1 MSPDAALTALRAA
14 GADRV
19 DPVRFRTIEALARR
33 AAAHDGPVRAVLDDK
48 LASLLAACQ
57 ARLSQPQ
64 ATAGDD
70 APRSPGAA
78 ALTELLGHIARQ
90 SSPTGFNAAPAGST
104 AAPSPPPELKALG
117 QVRQTWSRLNAAR
130 QLAQSRALVPDN
142 AGPLNSHQLVHQSLK
157 LMHALSPDYLE
168 RFMAHVDTLSWL
180 ERLSSVKPAS
190 SRRS

>member
-1 MSPDAALTALRAA
+1 MSPDAALAALRAA
-14 GADRV
+14 GADRI

-33 AAAHDGPVRAVLDDK
+33 AAAHDGPVRAILDDK
-48 LASLLAACQ
+48 LATLLAACQ

-90 SSPTGFNAAPAGST
+90 SSPEGFNTAQAGPT
-104 AAPSPPPELKALG
+104 AALAPPPELKALG
-117 QVRQTWSRLNAAR
+117 HFRQTWSRLNAAR
-130 QLAQSRALVPDN
+130 QLAQSQAMVPDN

-157 LMHALSPDYLE
+157 LMHALSPAYLE